1 MNNQVRRVSY
11 FFDKVNEVED
21 SLNKNI
27 YNSTTRKYKV
37 GQAGRMMSRIN
48 QPLMEME
55 MRRLRSKGKES
66 DMLKKKKQEYIQG
79 LRKWAPQVNFKIDEE
94 EE

>member
-1 MNNQVRRVSY
+1 
-11 FFDKVNEVED
+11 
-21 SLNKNI
+21 
-27 YNSTTRKYKV
+27 
-37 GQAGRMMSRIN
+37 MSRIN